1 MNFSEDLKHIRQ
13 RDFIKFGM
21 VLFRLLHNFVFLVE
35 GSKREV
41 FLDKVLQL
49 AGVDEV

>member
-1 MNFSEDLKHIRQ
+1 VDFSEDLRHIRQ
-13 RDFIKFGM
+13 RNLVKFGM
-21 VLFRLLHNFVFLVE
+21 ISLRLLYSFIFFIE
-35 GSKREV
+35 GSKRRV